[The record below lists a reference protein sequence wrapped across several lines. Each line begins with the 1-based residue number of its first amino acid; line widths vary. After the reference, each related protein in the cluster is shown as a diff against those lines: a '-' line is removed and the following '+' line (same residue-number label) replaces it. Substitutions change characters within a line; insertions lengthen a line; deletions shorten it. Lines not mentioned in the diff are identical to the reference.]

1 MSEFEDRMKKL
12 AEGLSA
18 EAKLVVRQVLNAEH
32 KSRFRDRTRLPEDF
46 ATAALRAAKGL
57 KETEQ

>member
-12 AEGLSA
+12 AENLSP
-18 EAKLVVRQVLNAEH
+18 EAKTVVKQVLAAEH
-32 KSRFRDRTRLPEDF
+32 KRRFGDRIKLPEAF
-46 ATAALRAAKGL
+46 ATAALKAAKGL